1 MVPVLPLD
9 DIRVLDLTHFYNGP
23 YGTLLLS
30 YLGAE
35 IIKIEPPG
43 HGEGMRALY
52 RAPDREVSLG
62 FAILNVN
69 KRSITLNLKSDDG
82 REMFKRLVARADVV
96 VENFA
101 YGAME
106 SFGLGYEVLRAIN
119 PRIIYATGKGYGL
132 SGPYRDLPAF
142 DPVVQAMSG
151 VLTTT
156 GEADGPPMKAGP
168 AVVDMLGGVHL
179 AAAILAALRQRDRTG
194 AGLMVEVALQDA
206 VVPTLTTHIGAYYGM
221 GLTGSTRDGNRSAG
235 GVIAPYN
242 IYPAKDG
249 YVMILAADVPRWSRL
264 CELMGR
270 PELSEDPRFS
280 TRGERARHID
290 EVDALV
296 STWTRGHTREE
307 LMTTMKEA
315 DVFCGIVKE
324 LPEVMTDEH
333 LHARGML
340 REIDDPRLGRITIWT
355 SPLRLNAEASEPRSP
370 APALGADN
378 DEFYRTEFGLDD
390 AARAALRQR
399 KVI

>member
-1 MVPVLPLD
+1 VPVRPLD

-30 YLGAE
+30 YLGADV
-35 IIKIEPPG
+35 IKIEPPG
-43 HGEGMRALY
+43 HGEGMRTLY
-52 RAPDREVSLG
+52 RAPGREISIG

-69 KRSITLNLKSDDG
+69 KRSITLNLKSDEG
-82 REMFKRLVARADVV
+82 REIFKRMVARADVV
-96 VENFA
+96 AENFA

-106 SFGLGYEVLRAIN
+106 GFGLGYEVLRAIN

-151 VLTTT
+151 VLSTT

-168 AVVDMLGGVHL
+168 AVVDMLGGVHF
-179 AAAILAALRQRDRTG
+179 AAAILAALRNRDRTG
-194 AGLMVEVALQDA
+194 EGMLVEVALQDA

-221 GLTGSTRDGNRSAG
+221 GITSTRDGNRSAG

-242 IYPAKDG
+242 VYPASDG
-249 YVMILAADVPRWSRL
+249 YVMILAADHHRWRRL
-264 CELMGR
+264 CELMQH
-270 PELSEDPRFS
+270 PELAEDTRFAS
-280 TRGERARHID
+280 AKARAANID
-290 EVDALV
+290 EIDEIV
-296 STWTRGHTREE
+296 SAWTRGHTREA
-307 LMTTMKEA
+307 LMAMLNGA

-324 LPEVMTDEH
+324 LPEVMTDPH

-340 REIDDPRLGRITIWT
+340 REIDDPRLGCITMWT
-355 SPLRLNAEASEPRSP
+355 SPLRMNAEAPVPQSL
-370 APALGADN
+370 APALGADS
-378 DEFYRTEFGLDD
+378 DEFLRTELGLDET
-390 AARAALRQR
+390 AIAALRER

>member
-1 MVPVLPLD
+1 VPVRPLD

-30 YLGAE
+30 YLGADV
-35 IIKIEPPG
+35 IKIEPP

-52 RAPDREVSLG
+52 RAPGREISIG

-69 KRSITLNLKSDDG
+69 KRSLTLNLKSDEG
-82 REMFKRLVARADVV
+82 RELFKRMVARADVV
-96 VENFA
+96 AENFA

-106 SFGLGYEVLRAIN
+106 GFGLGYEVLRAIN

-151 VLTTT
+151 VLSTT

-168 AVVDMLGGVHL
+168 AVVDMLGGVHF
-179 AAAILAALRQRDRTG
+179 AAAILAALRNRDRTG
-194 AGLMVEVALQDA
+194 EGMLVEVALQDA
-206 VVPTLTTHIGAYYGM
+206 MVPALTTHIGAYYGM
-221 GLTGSTRDGNRSAG
+221 GITATRNGNSSPG
-235 GVIAPYN
+235 GVIVPYN
-242 IYPAKDG
+242 VYPASDG
-249 YVMILAADVPRWSRL
+249 YVLILAGENARWRRL

-270 PELSEDPRFS
+270 AELAEDARFA
-280 TRGERARHID
+280 TAKARAANVDEID
-290 EVDALV
+290 EIVAA
-296 STWTRGHTREE
+296 WTRLHTREA
-307 LMTTMKEA
+307 LMTMLSAA

-324 LPEVMTDEH
+324 LPEVMTDPH

-340 REIDDPRLGRITIWT
+340 REIEDPRLGRITIWT
-355 SPLRLNAEASEPRSP
+355 SPLRMNAEAPVPRSL
-370 APALGADN
+370 APGLGADS
-378 DEFYRTEFGLDD
+378 DEFLRTELGLD
-390 AARAALRQR
+390 AAAIAALRER

>member
-1 MVPVLPLD
+1 VSVRPLD

-23 YGTLLLS
+23 YATLLLS

-35 IIKIEPPG
+35 VIKIEPPG

-52 RAPDREVSLG
+52 RAPGQDISIG

-69 KRSITLNLKSDDG
+69 KRSLTLNLKSEEG
-82 REMFKRLVARADVV
+82 RDIFKQMVTRADVV
-96 VENFA
+96 AENFA

-106 SFGLGYEVLRAIN
+106 GFGLGYEVLRAIN
-119 PRIIYATGKGYGL
+119 PRLIYATGKGYGL

-151 VLTTT
+151 VLSTT
-156 GEADGPPMKAGP
+156 GEADRPPMKAGP

-179 AAAILAALRQRDRTG
+179 AAAILAALRNRDRTG
-194 AGLMVEVALQDA
+194 EGMLVEVALQDA

-221 GLTGSTRDGNRSAG
+221 GITSTRDGNRSAG

-242 IYPAKDG
+242 VYPASDG
-249 YVMILAADVPRWSRL
+249 YVMLLAADHHRWRRL

-270 PELSEDPRFS
+270 PELADDKRFAS
-280 TRGERARHID
+280 SKTRAANID
-290 EVDALV
+290 EIDEIV
-296 STWTRGHTREE
+296 SEWTRGHTREA
-307 LMTTMKEA
+307 LMAMLNGA

-324 LPEVMTDEH
+324 LPEVMTDPH

-340 REIDDPRLGRITIWT
+340 LEADDPRLGRITMWT
-355 SPLRLNAEASEPRSP
+355 SPLRMNAEAPVPQSS
-370 APALGADN
+370 APVLGADN
-378 DEFYRTEFGLDD
+378 DEFLRTELSLDE
-390 AARAALRQR
+390 AAIVALRAR

>member
-1 MVPVLPLD
+1 MPALPLD
-9 DIRVLDLTHFYNGP
+9 DVRVLDLTHFYTGP

-30 YLGAE
+30 SLGAE
-35 IIKIEPPG
+35 VIKIEPPG

-52 RAPDREVSLG
+52 RAPEREISLG

-82 REMFKRLVARADVV
+82 REIFKRLAARADVV
-96 VENFA
+96 VENYA

-106 SFGLGYEVLRAIN
+106 GFGLGWDVLHALN
-119 PRIIYATGKGYGL
+119 PRLIYATGKGYGL

-151 VLTTT
+151 VLATT

-179 AAAILAALRQRDRTG
+179 AAAILAALRHRDRTG
-194 AGLMVEVALQDA
+194 EGTLVEVALQDA

-221 GLTGSTRDGNRSAG
+221 GIRGTRDGNRSAG

-242 IYPAKDG
+242 VYPARDG
-249 YVMILAADVPRWSRL
+249 YVLILAADHHRWRRL
-264 CELMGR
+264 CELMGKL
-270 PELSEDPRFS
+270 ELAEDPRFAN
-280 TRGERARHID
+280 TRARAKHID
-290 EVDALV
+290 EVDEVV
-296 STWTRGHTREE
+296 SAWTRGHTREE
-307 LMTTMKEA
+307 LMTALSAA

-324 LPEVMTDEH
+324 LHEVMTDAH

-355 SPLRLNAEASEPRSP
+355 SPLRMNAEAAEPRSC
-370 APALGADN
+370 APALGADS
-378 DEFYRTEFGLDD
+378 DDFFRTELGLDD
-390 AARAALRQR
+390 AALAALRAR

>member
-1 MVPVLPLD
+1 VPARPLD

-35 IIKIEPPG
+35 VIKIEPPG
-43 HGEGMRALY
+43 HGEGMRSLY

-82 REMFKRLVARADVV
+82 REIFKQLVARTDVV
-96 VENFA
+96 VENYA
-101 YGAME
+101 YGTME
-106 SFGLGYEVLRAIN
+106 GFGLGWEVLRAIN
-119 PRIIYATGKGYGL
+119 PRLIYATGKGYGL

-151 VLTTT
+151 VLATT

-179 AAAILAALRQRDRTG
+179 AAAILAALRHRDRSGEGT
-194 AGLMVEVALQDA
+194 LVEVALQDA

-221 GLTGSTRDGNRSAG
+221 GIPGTRDGNRSAG

-242 IYPAKDG
+242 VYPARDG
-249 YVMILAADVPRWSRL
+249 YVLILAADHHRWRRL

-270 PELSEDPRFS
+270 PELADDERFA
-280 TRGERARHID
+280 TVRARAKHID
-290 EVDALV
+290 EVDEIV
-296 STWTRGHTREE
+296 SGWTCGRTREE
-307 LMTTMKEA
+307 LMTALSAA

-324 LPEVMTDEH
+324 LHEVMTDAH
-333 LHARGML
+333 LHVRGML

-355 SPLRLNAEASEPRSP
+355 SPLRMNAEAPVPRSC
-370 APALGADN
+370 APALGADS
-378 DEFYRTEFGLDD
+378 DDFYRTELGLDD
-390 AARAALRQR
+390 AALAALRAR
-399 KVI
+399 KAI

>member
-1 MVPVLPLD
+1 VPVRPLD

-23 YGTLLLS
+23 YATLLLS

-35 IIKIEPPG
+35 VIKVEPPG

-52 RAPDREVSLG
+52 RAPGQDISIG

-69 KRSITLNLKSDDG
+69 KRSLTLNLKSDEG
-82 REMFKRLVARADVV
+82 RDLFKRIVARVDVV
-96 VENFA
+96 AENFA

-106 SFGLGYEVLRAIN
+106 GFGLGYEVLRAIN
-119 PRIIYATGKGYGL
+119 PRLIYATGKGYGL

-151 VLTTT
+151 VLSTT

-179 AAAILAALRQRDRTG
+179 AAAILAGLRNRDRTG
-194 AGLMVEVALQDA
+194 EGMLVEVALQDA
-206 VVPTLTTHIGAYYGM
+206 VVPTLTTHIGAYYGL
-221 GLTGSTRDGNRSAG
+221 GITETRNGNRAPG
-235 GVIAPYN
+235 GVIVPYN
-242 IYPAKDG
+242 VYPARDG
-249 YVMILAADVPRWSRL
+249 YVLILAGDNHRWRRL
-264 CELMGR
+264 CELIEH
-270 PELSEDPRFS
+270 PELAEDSRFA
-280 TRGERARHID
+280 TAKARSANVE
-290 EVDALV
+290 EVDEIV
-296 STWTRGHTREE
+296 SAWTRGHTRGA
-307 LMTTMKEA
+307 LMAMLSGA

-324 LPEVMTDEH
+324 LPEVMTDPH

-340 REIDDPRLGRITIWT
+340 READDPRLGRFTMWT
-355 SPLRLNAEASEPRSP
+355 SPLRMNAEAPMPQSS

-378 DEFYRTEFGLDD
+378 DEFLRAELGLD
-390 AARAALRQR
+390 AAAIAALRER

>member
-1 MVPVLPLD
+1 VPVRPLD

-35 IIKIEPPG
+35 VIKIEPPG

-52 RAPDREVSLG
+52 RAPGRAISLG

-69 KRSITLNLKSDDG
+69 KRSLTINLKSDEG
-82 REMFKRLVARADVV
+82 REMFKRMVARADVV
-96 VENFA
+96 AENFA

-106 SFGLGYEVLRAIN
+106 GFGLGYEVLRAIN
-119 PRIIYATGKGYGL
+119 PRLIYATGKGYGL

-151 VLTTT
+151 VLSTT

-168 AVVDMLGGVHL
+168 AVVDMLGGVHF
-179 AAAILAALRQRDRTG
+179 AAAILAALRSRDRTG
-194 AGLMVEVALQDA
+194 EGMLVEVALQDA

-221 GLTGSTRDGNRSAG
+221 GITSTRDGNRSAG

-242 IYPAKDG
+242 VYPASDG
-249 YVMILAADVPRWSRL
+249 YVMLLAADHHRWRRL

-270 PELSEDPRFS
+270 PELTGDVRFATS
-280 TRGERARHID
+280 KARAANID
-290 EVDALV
+290 EVDEIVAD
-296 STWTRGHTREE
+296 WTRGHTREA
-307 LMTTMKEA
+307 LMAMLNAA

-324 LPEVMTDEH
+324 LPEVMTDPH

-340 REIDDPRLGRITIWT
+340 READDPHLGRITMWT
-355 SPLRLNAEASEPRSP
+355 SPLRMNAEASVPQSM
-370 APALGADN
+370 APALGADT
-378 DEFYRTEFGLDD
+378 DEFLRTELGLD
-390 AARAALRQR
+390 AAAIASLRER